1 MELAW
6 IYLIVAGL
14 LEPCWVIALG
24 KSEKLRNVKW
34 TFILIVTMAASM
46 YLLSIAMAS
55 LPVGISYSAWTGI
68 GAVGA
73 LIAGILLYKEPVSR
87 VRILFIFMIVA
98 GIVGLHL
105 TMEGTL

>member
-14 LEPCWVIALG
+14 LEPCWVIALS
-24 KSEKLRNVKW
+24 KSEKLHNVKW

-55 LPVGISYSAWTGI
+55 LPVGISYSIWTGI
-68 GAVGA
+68 GAVGT

-87 VRILFIFMIVA
+87 IRILFIFMIVA

-105 TMEGTL
+105 TMEGAL